1 MRDPVLL
8 LLLLGACLWTL
19 RRPWVG
25 AITWTVV
32 SLGSPHVA
40 FGWSAA
46 DWPVATAVAVCTL
59 VGILLTTD
67 RDNPFASPAPVAV
80 LALMIWFC
88 ITLPF
93 SFDLELSLP
102 LWERSMK
109 IFLMLFVTMALLNTR
124 KKLDV
129 FIWSMAISIGYFG
142 VKGGVFTLVTGGNY
156 RIWGPGGFIGGNN
169 ELALALIMTI
179 PMMRYLQLQS
189 PSKWIRRGLVCAMA
203 LAAIAAIG
211 TYSRGALLGMASMLL
226 FFVWRS
232 DRKLVWGISILLFA
246 VLLLPLMPD
255 TWWERMDTIRTY
267 GEDNSAQGR
276 LTAWAMAWNLA
287 RDRLI
292 GGGFMVALPSVYAIY
307 APEAT
312 TSLVAHS
319 IYFQLMGEHGF
330 IGLFVFLL
338 VGVLT
343 WVDAAELRRTYAGHA
358 DLKWAA
364 DLGSMMQVSMI
375 GFAVTGAFLSM
386 AYFDLPYNVMAVSS
400 LALRI
405 ARREAAKGSAAGQ
418 VQSAQSPGH
427 EPSPDRGRH
436 DRAAARESASVLP

>member
-1 MRDPVLL
+1 MRDIALL
-8 LLLLGACLWTL
+8 LLLVACCLWTL
-19 RRPWVG
+19 RTPWVG

-32 SLGSPHVA
+32 SLGSPHAA
-40 FGWSAA
+40 FGYAAA

-59 VGILLTTD
+59 GGILLTTD
-67 RDNPFASPAPVAV
+67 RDNPFAGPAPLAV

-93 SFDLELSLP
+93 SFDLDLSLP

-109 IFLMLFVTMALLNTR
+109 IFLMLFVTMALLTTR
-124 KKLDV
+124 KKLNV
-129 FIWSMAISIGYFG
+129 FIWSMVISIGYFG
-142 VKGGVFTLVTGGNY
+142 VKGGLFTLATGGNY

-169 ELALALIMTI
+169 ELALALVMTI

-189 PSKWIRRGLVCAMA
+189 PSKWIRSGLVCAMA
-203 LAAIAAIG
+203 LTAIAAIG
-211 TYSRGALLGMASMLL
+211 TYSRGALLGMAGMLL

-232 DRKLVWGISILLFA
+232 DRKLVWSTAIVLFA

-267 GEDNSAQGR
+267 GEDQSAQGR
-276 LTAWAMAWNLA
+276 LTAWSMAWNLA
-287 RDRLI
+287 QDRLM
-292 GGGFMVALPSVYAIY
+292 GGGFMVALPFVYAIY
-307 APEAT
+307 APAAT

-319 IYFQLMGEHGF
+319 IYFQIMGEHGF
-330 IGLFVFLL
+330 IGLFLFLL

-343 WVDAAELRRTYAGHA
+343 WLDAAKLRRTCAGNA

-386 AYFDLPYNVMAVSS
+386 AYFDLPYNVMAASA

-405 ARREAAKGSAAGQ
+405 ASREAAKGLAAHEAASSRSP
-418 VQSAQSPGH
+418 QS
-427 EPSPDRGRH
+427 EPTPDGGRYGG
-436 DRAAARESASVLP
+436 AAARDSASVRP

>member
-1 MRDPVLL
+1 MRDLLLL
-8 LLLLGACLWTL
+8 LLLLGCCIWTL

-32 SLGSPHVA
+32 SLGSPHAA
-40 FGWSAA
+40 FGYAA
-46 DWPVATAVAVCTL
+46 AGWPVATAVAACTL
-59 VGILLTTD
+59 VGIVCTRD
-67 RDNPFASPAPVAV
+67 RENPFAGPAPVAA

-88 ITLPF
+88 FTLPF
-93 SFDLELSLP
+93 SFDVDRSLP

-129 FIWSMAISIGYFG
+129 FIWSMALSIGYFG
-142 VKGGVFTLVTGGNY
+142 VKGGLFTLLTGGNY

-189 PSKWIRRGLVCAMA
+189 PGKWVRRGLVCAMA
-203 LAAIAAIG
+203 LTAIAAIG
-211 TYSRGALLGMASMLL
+211 TYSRGALLGIMSMLL

-232 DRKLVWGISILLFA
+232 DRKFVWATAIILFA
-246 VLLLPLMPD
+246 ALMLPLMPD
-255 TWWERMDTIRTY
+255 TWWERMGTIRTY

-276 LTAWAMAWNLA
+276 MTAWAMAWNLA
-287 RDRLI
+287 QDRLM

-312 TSLVAHS
+312 KSLVAHS
-319 IYFQLMGEHGF
+319 IYFQIMGEHGF
-330 IGLFVFLL
+330 IGLFLFLT

-343 WVDAAELRRTYAGHA
+343 WMDAAKLRRTYARNA

-375 GFAVTGAFLSM
+375 GFAVTGAFLSL
-386 AYFDLPYNVMAVSS
+386 AYFDLPYNVMAAAA
-400 LALRI
+400 LAVRI
-405 ARREAAKGSAAGQ
+405 ARREAAKASAARQGEP
-418 VQSAQSPGH
+418 VPNPRLEASLDRAGYKRDATH
-427 EPSPDRGRH
+427 EPV
-436 DRAAARESASVLP
+436 SVRI

>member
-40 FGWSAA
+40 FGWAAA

-67 RDNPFASPAPVAV
+67 RDNPFAGPAP
-80 LALMIWFC
+80 LALLALTAWFC

-93 SFDLELSLP
+93 SFDLEQSLP

-129 FIWSMAISIGYFG
+129 FIWSMVISIGYFG
-142 VKGGVFTLVTGGNY
+142 VKGGLFTLATGGNY

-189 PSKWIRRGLVCAMA
+189 PNKWIRRGLVCAMA
-203 LAAIAAIG
+203 LSAIAAIG
-211 TYSRGALLGMASMLL
+211 TYSRGALLGMTSMLL

-232 DRKLVWGISILLFA
+232 DRKLVWATAIVVFA

-255 TWWERMDTIRTY
+255 TWWDRMGTIRTY

-276 LTAWAMAWNLA
+276 LTAWSMAWNLA
-287 RDRLI
+287 QDRLL
-292 GGGFMVALPSVYAIY
+292 GGGFMVALPFVYAIY

-330 IGLFVFLL
+330 IGLFLFLL

-343 WVDAAELRRTYAGHA
+343 WLDAARLRRTYAGNA

-375 GFAVTGAFLSM
+375 GFAVTGAFLSL
-386 AYFDLPYNVMAVSS
+386 AYFDLPYNVMAVSC

-405 ARREAAKGSAAGQ
+405 ASRAAAQGSAARP
-418 VQSAQSPGH
+418 VESALGPQH
-427 EPSPDRGRH
+427 EPSPEQGRYN
-436 DRAAARESASVLP
+436 RAAAHESATVRP